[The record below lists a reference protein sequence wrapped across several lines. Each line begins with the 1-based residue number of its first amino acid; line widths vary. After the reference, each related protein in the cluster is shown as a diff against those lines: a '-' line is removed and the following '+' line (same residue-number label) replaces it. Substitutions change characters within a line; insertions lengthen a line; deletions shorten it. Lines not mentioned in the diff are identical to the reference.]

1 MSYMNPLHPPVPSN
15 IRSSY
20 TALAGACSAYQ
31 PPFAQSMPPT
41 HRRLP
46 QAPLSKVPTSRRSPP
61 CPAVTFDLHGAPS
74 HGLGVPMC
82 ELLARSGGALER
94 MLVGANDGVGAQM
107 SGPLGSRRV
116 NLKILWPGY
125 EHLDRSY
132 PLDIHTPAGPLTR
145 GQLAVQVA
153 HAFARFIEELQGYP
167 PAQHGASWR
176 FGNGGIGFNRLMLSA
191 LWNVYDD
198 VWLAEV
204 IVDFR

>member
-15 IRSSY
+15 IHSSY
-20 TALAGACSAYQ
+20 TALAGACSANQ
-31 PPFAQSMPPT
+31 PPFAQAMPPT

-61 CPAVTFDLHGAPS
+61 CPAVTFDLHGAAS

-107 SGPLGSRRV
+107 SGSLGFRRV

-153 HAFARFIEELQGYP
+153 HAFARFIEVCYP

-176 FGNGGIGFNRLMLSA
+176 FGIGGIGFNRLMLSA

>member
-15 IRSSY
+15 SHSSY
-20 TALAGACSAYQ
+20 TALAGACSTYQ
-31 PPFAQSMPPT
+31 PPFTQAMPPT
-41 HRRLP
+41 YKRLP

-61 CPAVTFDLHGAPS
+61 CPTITFDLYGAPS
-74 HGLGVPMC
+74 RGLGVPMC

-94 MLVGANDGVGAQM
+94 MLVSANDGVGAQM
-107 SGPLGSRRV
+107 SGSLGFRTI

-132 PLDIHTPAGPLTR
+132 PLEIHTPAGPLTR

-153 HAFARFIEELQGYP
+153 RAFARFIEVCYP
-167 PAQHGASWR
+167 PAHHGASWR

-191 LWNVYDD
+191 VWNIYDD

-204 IVDFR
+204 IIDFR

>member
-1 MSYMNPLHPPVPSN
+1 MSYINPLHPPVPSN
-15 IRSSY
+15 VRSSY
-20 TALAGACSAYQ
+20 TALAGACSTNQ
-31 PPFAQSMPPT
+31 PPFAQALPPS

-46 QAPLSKVPTSRRSPP
+46 QAPLSKMSTSRRSPP

-74 HGLGVPMC
+74 RGLGVPMG
-82 ELLARSGGALER
+82 ELLTRSEGALER
-94 MLVGANDGVGAQM
+94 MLVGVSDGVGAQM
-107 SGPLGSRRV
+107 SGSLGFRRV

-132 PLDIHTPAGPLTR
+132 PLDIYTPAGPLTR

-153 HAFARFIEELQGYP
+153 RAFARFIEELQGHP

-176 FGNGGIGFNRLMLSA
+176 FGNGGISFNRLILSA
-191 LWNVYDD
+191 LWNACDD